1 MISYSV
7 NTKLKTDKYRA
18 VVYALSYN
26 NPLHDISSISTTLR
40 EMIASPGYVLFDLLL
55 SNGANFNRFVE
66 GFFNG
71 KTVVFDSLNV
81 VELRDFHQIECIN
94 SYYRNN
100 PTILNN
106 SVLSPSEKMRFGK
119 QTFSG

>member
-7 NTKLKTDKYRA
+7 DTKLKTDKYRA

-94 SYYRNN
+94 PY